1 MFKIPKIDNK
11 KIEERSKIAQE
22 KFADQCMNVSAGF
35 VVLGFGGMFSLLGN
49 LPKYQSFSEFF
60 SATLVFL
67 VCLIFA
73 VFIRKEA
80 YEIYDRLS
88 HDDINASKNTSKT
101 EKTV

>member
-11 KIEERSKIAQE
+11 KIEERSKISRE

-49 LPKYQSFSEFF
+49 LFKYQGFGEFF
-60 SATLVFL
+60 SAALVFW

-73 VFIRKEA
+73 VLIRNRA
-80 YEIYDRLS
+80 YEIYDHLNN
-88 HDDINASKNTSKT
+88 DDINSYK
-101 EKTV
+101 E

>member
-11 KIEERSKIAQE
+11 NIEERSKKSQE
-22 KFADQCMNVSAGF
+22 KFADQCMTVSTGF

-49 LPKYQSFSEFF
+49 LFKYKSVDEFL
-60 SATLVFL
+60 SATLVFF

-73 VFIRKEA
+73 AFIRKVA
-80 YEIYDRLS
+80 YEIYDRLN
-88 HDDINASKNTSKT
+88 HDDINASKNSSKT